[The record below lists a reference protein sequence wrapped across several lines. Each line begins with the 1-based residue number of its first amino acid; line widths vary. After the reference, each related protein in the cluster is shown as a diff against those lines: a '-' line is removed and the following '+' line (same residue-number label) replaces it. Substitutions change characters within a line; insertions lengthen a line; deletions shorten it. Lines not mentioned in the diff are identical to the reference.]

1 MVTRLAWMAHRLVS
15 SKSETRYASEASWRA
30 MTALEEGRIK
40 DKDGAEGQRRKIE
53 GSVECGDELS
63 DSRRLESKVG
73 LEVLSDL
80 SNESLEGEL
89 SDEELG
95 GLGRRDAKSRS
106 GNILLQTNMMYYRKE
121 SSPSGTS

>member
-1 MVTRLAWMAHRLVS
+1 VS

-30 MTALEEGRIK
+30 MTALEKGG
-40 DKDGAEGQRRKIE
+40 DGAEGQQ
-53 GSVECGDELS
+53 GSWRVHVECGDELS

-80 SNESLEGEL
+80 SDESLEGEL

-95 GLGRRDAKSRS
+95 RLDRS
-106 GNILLQTNMMYYRKE
+106 TR
-121 SSPSGTS
+121 TSQVS

>member
-53 GSVECGDELS
+53 GSVECGEELS
-63 DSRRLESKVG
+63 DSRRLESQIG

-80 SNESLEGEL
+80 SDESLEGEL

>member
-53 GSVECGDELS
+53 GSVECGEELS

-73 LEVLSDL
+73 LEVLSNL

>member
-1 MVTRLAWMAHRLVS
+1 MAHRLVS

-95 GLGRRDAKSRS
+95 RLDRS
-106 GNILLQTNMMYYRKE
+106 TR
-121 SSPSGTS
+121 TSQVS